1 MRKLFLAIALML
13 FGVASMAQDQ
23 KEVDYLVTV
32 HTPYG
37 PIKLLLFEDTPQH
50 RDNFLTL
57 ARAGA
62 YNHIPFHRVIDNFMI
77 QTGDYTKRNRPLDY
91 DPSIIKPSVEAEIR
105 PHYAHHRGMMGAAR
119 RGNDQNPQKRSS
131 GSQFYII
138 QGHKG
143 AHHLDE
149 EFTLFG
155 KVMSGMRVV
164 DSIAQVPT
172 NSKDVP
178 LQDVRITMEVDTVLK
193 SEVKQFYNY
202 QYPREGE

>member
-1 MRKLFLAIALML
+1 MRKFALSFGML
-13 FGVASMAQDQ
+13 LLWLSAFAQPQ
-23 KEVDYLVTV
+23 NEVDYLVTV

-37 PIKLLLFEDTPQH
+37 PIKLLLFEDTPAH
-50 RDNFLTL
+50 RENFLTL
-57 ARAGA
+57 AKAGA
-62 YNHIPFHRVIDNFMI
+62 YNHIPFHRVINHFMI

-91 DPSIIKPSVEAEIR
+91 DPSIIKPSIEAEIR
-105 PHYAHHRGMMGAAR
+105 PHYAHHRGMIGAAR

-131 GSQFYII
+131 GTQFYII

-155 KVMSGMRVV
+155 QVMSGMHVV

-178 LQDVRITMEVDTVLK
+178 LKDIRITMEVDTVLK
-193 SEVKQFYNY
+193 SEVKKFYNY
-202 QYPREGE
+202 QYPGERE